1 MRMKS
6 DPALSVPSNLASSR
20 RVLVVDDKPDEGDLL
35 GILAELGGH
44 HVRVVGSAR
53 EALAA
58 AGELRPE
65 VALIDIGLPDMNG
78 YELARALRAQPELKR
93 CRFIAVTGHSSP
105 SAVARSIA
113 AGFESHLSKP
123 VNVDQLL
130 SVIAGRN

>member
-1 MRMKS
+1 MPMNS
-6 DPALSVPSNLASSR
+6 DPALPDPYSRDNSR

-35 GILAELGGH
+35 GILLELGGH
-44 HVRVVGSAR
+44 QVRVVASAR

-78 YELARALRAQPELKR
+78 YDLTRALRAQPELKG

-123 VNVDQLL
+123 VNVDELL
-130 SVIAGRN
+130 AVIAGRN